1 MHTAKQL
8 SNHFSDCW
16 LLTVHRLLAVRAR
29 PLSLLSTMALRAC
42 FRFSFPAWFAA
53 VLHFGFFCALSAPP
67 FSLQSIQVSTRA
79 FAFLQCTSP
88 DQYAPSPNASS
99 RHHVSND
106 FAHASQFRSALYVRV
121 SRELPGEL
129 STLRP
134 QEIRTS
140 FLTSEIGETP
150 TTNPTK
156 GDQNQNSEFRRQAGG
171 RRQAA
176 GEATGDSDRA
186 EGGRR
191 QARTATG
198 GRREQ
203 RQVTGERRCNLAT

>member
-1 MHTAKQL
+1 M
-8 SNHFSDCW
+8 
-16 LLTVHRLLAVRAR
+16 HRLLAVRAR

-42 FRFSFPAWFAA
+42 FRFSFPTWFAA

-140 FLTSEIGETP
+140 FLTSEIRETP
-150 TTNPTK
+150 TTNHQPREIRIRI
-156 GDQNQNSEFRRQAGG
+156 QNSGDRQAAGG
-171 RRQAA
+171 RRQA
-176 GEATGDSDRA
+176 
-186 EGGRR
+186 RR
-191 QARTATG
+191 QATATGRRAAG

-203 RQVTGERRCNLAT
+203 RQAADANSDR